1 MGMVSVLDKK
11 TISITGKRQITIP
24 QKFYE
29 SLGFE
34 KEAECVLRD
43 GELVIRPV
51 RNQEG
56 EMFSEQILADLISQG
71 HSGEELL
78 TAFRQAKAQIRPA
91 VEAMLE
97 EAENAAAHPEKYA
110 SYEDVFGAEDD
121 E

>member
-29 SLGFE
+29 TLGFG

-43 GELVIRPV
+43 GEIVIRPV
-51 RNQEG
+51 RSQEG
-56 EMFSEQILADLISQG
+56 EMFSEQILADLIAQG
-71 HSGEELL
+71 YSGEELL
-78 TAFRQAKAQIRPA
+78 EAFRETRAQIRPA

-97 EAENAAAHPEKYA
+97 EAERAAAQPEKYA
-110 SYEDVFGAEDD
+110 TYSDVFGVEGH

>member
-29 SLGFE
+29 TLGFG

-43 GELVIRPV
+43 GEIVIRPV
-51 RNQEG
+51 RSQEG
-56 EMFSEQILADLISQG
+56 EMFSEQILADLIAQG
-71 HSGEELL
+71 YSGDELL
-78 TAFRQAKAQIRPA
+78 VAFRETRAQIRPA
-91 VEAMLE
+91 VEALLE
-97 EAENAAAHPEKYA
+97 EAERAAAQPEKYA
-110 SYEDVFGAEDD
+110 TYSDVFGVEDD

>member
-11 TISITGKRQITIP
+11 KISITGKRQITIP

-29 SLGFE
+29 TLGFG

-51 RNQEG
+51 HNQEG
-56 EMFSEQILADLISQG
+56 EMFSEQILADLIAQG
-71 HSGEELL
+71 YSGEELL
-78 TAFRQAKAQIRPA
+78 EAFREARAQIRPA

-97 EAENAAAHPEKYA
+97 EAERAATQPENYA
-110 SYEDVFGAEDD
+110 SYSDVFGAGDD